1 MLKAI
6 KHQSGKRTFH
16 VGGMPASIAERVSS
30 LARSETAKIKPTS
43 ARDIL
48 KGECRKGWALQD
60 MQRQRYN
67 MEIRYTLTPEGQAYR
82 VRDNLLAR
90 FLDWCEIGEA
100 SDVSEAM
107 LGAGF
112 SKFNRQRVLISG
124 AAAIEKGL
132 VTIRKHSGKIGA

>member
-1 MLKAI
+1 MIKTI
-6 KHQSGKRTFH
+6 KHKSGKRMFH

-43 ARDIL
+43 VRDIL
-48 KGECRKGWALQD
+48 KGESRKGWTLQE

-67 MEIRYTLTPEGQAYR
+67 MEIRYTLTSAGQAYR
-82 VRDNLLAR
+82 AQNNLLAR

-100 SDVSEAM
+100 SDISEAM

-124 AAAIEKGL
+124 AAAIELGL
-132 VTIRKHSGKIGA
+132 VTCSKQSVRIGG